1 MKDKRLNFRVT
12 EETDRLIRDKA
23 SQAGMS
29 ITDYVIASCTQ
40 RAVVNFDGVRE
51 LTTQVKR
58 LGNNVNQLLILAR
71 QGRINVV
78 DLSGTTEELSRI
90 HEELSA
96 VLRRRR

>member
-1 MKDKRLNFRVT
+1 
-12 EETDRLIRDKA
+12 
-23 SQAGMS
+23 MS

-40 RAVVNFDGVRE
+40 RVVVNFDGLSE
-51 LTTQVKR
+51 LTTQIKR

-90 HEELSA
+90 HEKLST